1 MVITG
6 RSLVQ
11 VPWFSVSGF
20 GAHIKATAK
29 TVIIQKDAHVQEI
42 PLGRFNHLLVM
53 GGHTLHT
60 AAVAHLLRAGI
71 FISFFEA
78 DGEPVGFLRPFGAT
92 GDQGI
97 QQAQHAAFG
106 HNYAM
111 AFARGSLLSKLL
123 FIEQFEQE
131 RGKQLFYEG
140 ELEILRN
147 GLSEL
152 EYLIKIDEIR
162 RMHRLLS
169 DMYYEILSRIFPPEL
184 GFRRRTSRP
193 YQDVINT
200 MMAYGYG
207 MLFGNTG
214 MAIIGAHLDPD
225 HGFLFQ
231 GPKGLVYDMMEPF
244 KSLMIDKVIIS
255 LIADGITKDDFECG
269 SSRCILSDDLM
280 RRLTQLFHNSIDQ
293 EKIDTQVVVFRDALR
308 DGADFYMVR

>member
-1 MVITG
+1 VIITG

-29 TVIIQKDAHVQEI
+29 NVIIQKDAHVQEV
-42 PLGRFNHLLVM
+42 PFGQFNHLLVM
-53 GGHTLHT
+53 GGHTFHT

-78 DGEPVGFLRPFGAT
+78 DGEPVGFIRPFGAT
-92 GDQGI
+92 EDRVV

-106 HNYAM
+106 HNYAL
-111 AFARGSLLSKLL
+111 AIARGSLLSKLL

-131 RGKQLFYEG
+131 SGKPLLYEG

-152 EYLIKIDEIR
+152 EYLIKIEEIR

-169 DMYYEILSRIFPPEL
+169 DMYYEIISRIFPPEL

-207 MLFGNTG
+207 MLFGNTC
-214 MAIIGAHLDPD
+214 MAVIGSHLDPD

-244 KSLMIDKVIIS
+244 KPLMIDNVIIS
-255 LIADGITKDDFECG
+255 LTAEGITKDDYECG

-280 RRLTQLFHNSIDQ
+280 RRLTQLFHNSIEQ
-293 EKIDTQVVVFRDALR
+293 ETIDKQVIVLRDALLDR
-308 DGADFYMVR
+308 NEFYMVR

>member
-1 MVITG
+1 VVITG

-11 VPWFSVSGF
+11 VPWISVSGF

-29 TVIIQKDAHVQEI
+29 TVIIQKDAHVREI
-42 PLGRFNHLLVM
+42 PFDRFNHLLIM

-60 AAVAHLLRAGI
+60 AAVARLLRAGI

-92 GDQGI
+92 EDRI
-97 QQAQHAAFG
+97 VQQAQHAAFG
-106 HNYAM
+106 HNYAL

-131 RGKQLFYEG
+131 CGKPLLYEG

-169 DMYYEILSRIFPPEL
+169 DMYYEILSRVFPPEL
-184 GFRRRTSRP
+184 GYRRRTSRP
-193 YQDVINT
+193 YTDVVNT
-200 MMAYGYG
+200 MKAYGYG

-214 MAIIGAHLDPD
+214 MAVIGSHLDPD

-231 GPKGLVYDMMEPF
+231 GPKGLVYDVAESF
-244 KSLMIDKVIIS
+244 KPLMVDMVLIS
-255 LIADGITKDDFECG
+255 LAAEGITKDDYECG
-269 SSRCILSDDLM
+269 SGRCILSDDLM
-280 RRLTQLFHNSIDQ
+280 RRLTQLFHNSIEQ
-293 EKIDTQVVVFRDALR
+293 EKIDKQVAVLRDALLDR
-308 DGADFYMVR
+308 NEFYIIR